1 MKVKISSIVG
11 SQIPS
16 FLREESPLLVD
27 FMRQYFVSGEYKG
40 GPFDLIP
47 NIDQYTKLENL
58 TNNIQSSFLTTDI
71 SFTDTVI
78 TVTSTKGFPE
88 SYGLLKIDSEI
99 ITYTSKTDTTFND
112 CVRGFCGTSNYNL
125 EFSTTESSSHLDNAI
140 VENLSVLFLNRFL
153 EKLKKQLIPGFE
165 GREFTDELNQTTFIQ
180 RSKDFYATK
189 GTDKAFEILFGA
201 LYGEPVQVLKPRDY
215 LFTPSDAEYRVS
227 KDLVVESIFGDPTLL
242 ENRTLFQDETEYYNK
257 ATGSISKVEKI
268 NRGDKTYY
276 IISLDYDFNRNT
288 SEIGEFSIHPKTQL
302 TSSAPIGSTTLDVDS
317 TVGFPQA
324 GSLLLSD
331 NSVLN
336 YTSKSINQF
345 FGCSGI
351 SFNLNAGD
359 TVAVNAFA
367 YGYSG
372 QNTSDV
378 VSVRVTGVIGDFE
391 EIVNAYQLNVGDDIR
406 PKSLGKLSNDIRSKT
421 WQYNIPSCYILES
434 IRLLDSLTG
443 QYEVKTIDEN
453 SLNAGDIIK
462 IFYKNGTIIRTPIY
476 SKINFNTF
484 IVQGQ
489 GELVFSNIDYIE
501 REITRAAATNF
512 PDVSNYLANVQNVY
526 VDSSENY
533 YVSTPSIPGY
543 FQEPLEVNARGIILN
558 GTFNGTV
565 INYTN
570 HGFYTGDV
578 VIYDYTSSNL
588 GIAKGIYYAKKVTKD
603 SISLATSRTN
613 LKAGVFVSVR
623 GTVTNNT
630 LSYND
635 FFGKTLNHQK
645 LFRKITKPIPT
656 VTPTPTPIG
665 NTGILNNG
673 VEILNYKSQ
682 DAVFY
687 GPIDSIVVI
696 SPGSDYDVINPP
708 LIEITD
714 ETGSE
719 ALANCEV
726 TGSLKEIR
734 ILNPGLNFNSE
745 PSITISGGNGKNARA
760 RAEISLFEH
769 SASFE
774 STSIVNNVIGFST
787 FHGFN
792 NAEKVI
798 FKPDGLTKVTGIT
811 TNSQY
816 FTSTVDAQSIKLHKI
831 YSDAISGINTIT
843 LIPSG
848 IANHRI
854 VSASPKTKVSSVN
867 IVDPGEGYKNRKVS
881 VDYRGI
887 SIETNIINKG
897 EHNFKTGELI
907 VYEGY
912 TDAPISGLAT
922 NRSYYVT
929 AINENSFKLSE
940 VAPKVPD
947 YYFKTGQFVTLT
959 NSGTGTHYF
968 NYEPIIVTIDGISGI
983 GTHFSAKIQPIFRG
997 EITSVLVE
1005 NGGKKYGQEDILNYN
1020 RQPTINFKSGESAQ
1034 LQAIV
1039 TGGKITQVLV
1049 INSGVGYN
1057 SPPDITIVGSG
1068 RGARLTPII
1077 ENGEIK
1083 EVKVINSG
1091 YDYDPRNTYLTV
1103 TPAGYGAKIRAN
1115 IKRWTV
1121 NNIERLFQ
1129 TNKIVD
1135 DDGII
1140 SKSINSDYGLQYTH
1154 GYAPRKL
1161 RGILSA
1167 SKYIAGNLTYQP
1179 DLQFVNGTE
1188 KVSDSHSPILGWAY
1202 DGSPIYG
1209 PYGYERQTGGA
1220 VKCIESSYQ
1229 IVIDANRPNLT
1240 LYPQGFFVDDYQFK
1254 NTGDLDEHNGR
1265 YCVTP
1270 EFPNGTYAYFST
1282 ISNSAYETVGAF
1294 ANYFKPAF
1302 PYFIGN
1308 TYHSKVVDF
1317 NFIYSSNQD
1326 LIDLN
1331 GTGWLRNV
1339 TPFAFNS
1346 KNSFYKYLVQ
1356 PFSQYEQTSTIT
1368 SILPGSVEAIIVS
1381 EGGDN
1386 YKIGDKL
1393 LFNSD
1398 ISGGINAAAEVSS
1411 IIGKNVSSISIASTS
1426 YYDVEF
1432 TPNAQYGII
1441 GFCKEPH
1448 LFQNNDVVGIS
1459 NLSHNQSQL
1468 QRVFRIS
1475 VEGRKFTLNTNLDAP
1490 FFTGTITYLNL
1501 YGNLNY
1507 PNIRENDILQIEDEK
1522 IKVLN
1527 VDLKSS
1533 RLLVERQYA
1542 GTLGTSHIAGTEIVE
1557 IPRKFFIPTGRQG
1570 FTNSPINKEIYFN
1583 PTESVGVGIGTT
1595 IFFSNPGIGPTSVY
1609 VPTRSIYIPEH
1620 ALTTGEELIY
1630 KNNGGSSFSVTSGP
1644 LTYPLADG
1652 SILYAVAY
1660 SGDFVGLSTEKVGV
1674 GSTGNYVGYNTTSAA
1689 KILYYNNTGTGK
1701 KHSLLTSYE
1710 STSGQVDKN
1719 LVSVFTESVSELL
1732 PNDQIIVDVQPQE
1745 DQIIKVLYSKETQRL
1760 LINPRTFASIDVVDN
1775 FITIKNHRYYSGKKI
1790 IYTSNSPTIGL
1801 ENNGIYYTIVVN
1813 SDKIGLSRSYYGA
1826 VIAREFVELSG
1837 STPGAFSE
1845 INPSIDV
1852 IGGNSIIFDLSDHSL
1867 SEFNGFET
1875 VSSFDFDIFTDYHF
1889 ANKFYT
1895 TYETSTFNLTKNGKI
1910 GIDPVA
1916 KVTLTNDGNLPNEL
1930 YYNLISKTGQTVYT
1944 DKEYNNNYNKIN
1956 FVESSYS
1963 GSYVVSGV
1971 GTTAFSYT
1979 IPNIPEKSSYNGNV
1993 NYITNS
1999 SSATGPI
2006 DRITVTSGGGGYQFL
2021 PGISSVITK
2030 NGSNAIFEIVS
2041 SSIGRI
2047 NSVKI
2052 NDIGYDYPADLTL
2065 SPLTQT
2071 PLVLK
2076 VEPQT
2081 TLKSVGIASQGKNYI
2096 FPPSLVLLDGL
2107 TLKRV
2112 PDVDLRYELGD
2123 SDVTIFKNSRGINNV
2138 DPIIIPT
2145 NNSNG
2150 IQINSITYN
2159 FITKDVTVFL
2169 YQGYSNLSDFPFM
2182 VGDKVLI
2189 ENVAIIT
2196 DPGAKGYNSYSYE
2209 YSRFT
2214 ITQINPNIGG
2224 SNGSI
2229 TYSMADKL
2237 SAGEYPGIFNTSVL
2251 SGTVVPE
2258 KFFPQFTIDLT
2269 KNSFLKDEIVTSNNF
2284 TGIVQFWN
2292 EDNELLTLSSTD
2304 DLYPGALISGSDSLS
2319 LGTVSKI
2326 YNFKSKYN
2334 TNSSSIVKKGW
2345 NTEKGFF
2352 DNEFQRIQDGDYYQ
2366 SFAYSLKSKIDY
2378 GTWKNPVSS
2387 LTHIAGFKKFGD
2399 FIVESTPSSGIN
2411 TDQNDSLF
2419 NLNISSISEVDLNAI
2434 VDYDLGTENNFKV
2447 GTDLASNQIYF
2458 KNKILQDYSLVVGNR
2473 VLVIDDISPK
2483 FDGITRQFDLTSRN
2497 RNIFLRNF
2505 DGSSQSVVE
2514 IQNNIIK
2521 IPNHYFADGEKV
2533 TYSYSGG
2540 PIGIQSTNI
2549 AGIGVTDKLP
2559 SNLYVVKYS
2568 ESEIALA
2575 SSAENAIKSKPIP
2588 LILSSVGIGSTHILK
2603 STNQNS
2609 KAIITLGGII
2619 QSPIVATATST
2630 TINSFVGLGSTTI
2643 SFQGIGDFAS
2653 GDYAKIDDEIVK
2665 VISVGIASTNSVA
2678 VNRAW
2683 VGTGIAT
2690 HAANSTV
2697 YKIQGNYN
2705 IVDNT
2710 IHFVEPPK
2718 GPSPMGTVGGSPED
2732 VDYVGITSFLNF
2744 NGRVFTRNGIK
2755 NTPNDAYYT
2764 NFVLDDISSGFN
2776 GISSTFTL
2784 KSNSQ
2789 NITGIATDTGSILIN
2804 EVFQVPSELTGF
2816 NRAYNSYT
2824 ISQTAG
2830 ISSIRFLGAPATQ
2843 VNDVNGSGL
2852 PIGGVIVSIGYSR
2865 GYGIQPLVSA
2875 GGTANVSLAGTITSI
2890 TINNA
2895 GSGYRSGLQTVMISA
2910 YSPIA
2915 GLSTFQNVGIASVL
2929 NGNVVSVNLTNPGA
2943 GFTFTNPPT
2952 IRFDAPLPYVNI
2964 PLLSSGIGTGARA
2977 NLTVGINS
2985 SVVDVEIVNRGFGYK
3000 KGDILTVAI
3009 GGTVGIPS
3017 SLIPPPLV
3025 GSAITF
3031 TFTASGATYVP
3042 VPDLISNTRP
3052 MQFNPA
3058 GGAMNTG
3065 AIPNRRNFI
3074 YTGLVGNYAPVG
3086 NWIPLGQSTG
3096 VLGEQRF
3103 DYYFDTATSS
3113 STGGTS
3119 GLAQVHNWANRFELI
3134 FGSFY
3139 LDGTESFCG
3148 VNNAVSLFT
3157 ATNTGTAQ
3165 YINESTSSTPG
3176 VSDGGNQNTLNSSTY
3191 NIVFGASNKLGT
3203 LRYSSFTN
3211 VKTDPL
3217 SRQSG
3222 GTITITTTED
3232 DPPAGPQYSD
3242 FKILVDEIYNNEFS
3256 GWSFGQLQLIDSIE
3270 ILFDGNRRSFPLKI
3284 DEELR
3289 SIRAGYNSLIDINTI
3304 FLVFINGILQ
3314 IPGESYSITGSSFI
3328 TFSEPPR
3335 ENYSCAILFYRGS
3348 GSNDVIDVDVVET
3361 VKPGDL
3367 VRLEDDFY
3375 YAETDRLVTGVPS
3388 SDTVNTITYSGAG
3401 VAEDESYTRPI
3412 RWRKQTEDLFINQ
3425 TEVTKNREIY
3435 EDIIEPT
3442 TNIIKTVGINT
3453 NILFVENVRTIF
3465 DDEREN
3471 TVLDYRNKLRI
3482 VSQDE
3487 VRVAIATVT
3496 VSNLGS
3502 IVSATP
3508 IDGGKGY
3515 ATSPAISFPIPVGF
3529 TTASRAYAT
3538 AFISSGS
3545 ISSITI
3551 NSPGV
3556 GYTFTSLPQVMIE
3569 NPKNI
3574 FEDVT
3579 AGNYTGD
3586 FGLISGIGTS
3596 SVGIASTALIFD
3608 LFIPQDSFLRNS
3620 NIVGTA
3626 ITVSGIQ
3633 TGYYFVV
3640 KNSHLGNG
3648 IKSLDEN
3655 GSLISTGTTYLD
3667 NVYRVSSVSIASTV
3681 VSGIGTTSIA
3691 RVITSV
3697 ENNNI
3702 GIAATNFYGT
3712 YSWGRIT
3719 IPDGV
3724 SSDKFTVYTNGIS
3737 GINTS
3742 PIIKRINPLK
3752 YKNYT

>member
-1 MKVKISSIVG
+1 MKVKISSVVE

-16 FLREESPLLVD
+16 FLREESPLLVE
-27 FMRQYFVSGEYKG
+27 FIRQYFVSGEYKG

-58 TNNIQSSFLTTDI
+58 TNNIQSTVLGTDI
-71 SFTDTVI
+71 SFIDTDI
-78 TVTSTKGFPE
+78 TVTSTKGFPD

-99 ITYTSKTDTTFND
+99 ITYNSKTDTTFVD
-112 CVRGFCGTSNYNL
+112 CVRGFCGASNYDL
-125 EFSTTESSSHLDNAI
+125 EFSTSESAGHLRNTI
-140 VENLSVLFLNRFL
+140 VENLSVLFLNKFL

-180 RSKDFYATK
+180 RSKDFYASK
-189 GTDKAFEILFGA
+189 GTDRAFEILFGA
-201 LYGEPVQVLKPRDY
+201 LYGEPVKVIKPREY
-215 LFTPSDAEYRVS
+215 LFTPSDAEYRVT
-227 KDLVVESIFGDPTLL
+227 KDLVVEPIFGDPSLL
-242 ENRTLFQDETEYYNK
+242 ENRTLFQDETENYSK

-268 NRGDKTYY
+268 NRGGKTYY

-288 SEIGEFSIHPKTQL
+288 NEIGEFSVHPKTQL
-302 TSSAPIGSTTLDVDS
+302 TSSALIGATTLDVDS
-317 TVGFPQA
+317 TVGFPHS

-331 NSVLN
+331 NSIIN

-351 SFNLNAGD
+351 LLDLNAGD

-372 QNTSDV
+372 QNTSDI
-378 VSVRVTGVIGDFE
+378 VSVRITGVIGDFE
-391 EIVNAYQLNVGDDIR
+391 EIFNAYQLNVGDNIR
-406 PKSLGKLSNDIRSKT
+406 PKSLGKFSNDIRSKN
-421 WQYNIPSCYILES
+421 WLYNIPNCYILES
-434 IRLLDSLTG
+434 IRLLDSLTS
-443 QYEVKTIDEN
+443 QYEFKTIDVN
-453 SLNAGDIIK
+453 SLNVGDIIK
-462 IFYKNGTIIRTPIY
+462 IFYKNGASVQTSIY

-501 REITRAAATNF
+501 RKIARALITDF
-512 PDVSNYLANVQNVY
+512 PDVGNYQTNVQNVY

-533 YVSTPSIPGY
+533 YVSAPSIPGY
-543 FQEPLEVNARGIILN
+543 FQEPLEVNARGINLN
-558 GTFNGTV
+558 GTFDGTV

-578 VIYDYTSSNL
+578 VVYNYTSNNL
-588 GIAKGIYYAKKVTKD
+588 GIAKGIYYTKRVTKD
-603 SISLATSRTN
+603 SFSLATSRTN
-613 LKAGVFVSVR
+613 LKAGVFISVR

-635 FFGKTLNHQK
+635 FSGKTLNHQK
-645 LFRKITKPIPT
+645 LFRKIAKPIPT
-656 VTPTPTPIG
+656 VSPTPTPVG

-714 ETGSE
+714 ETGSG
-719 ALANCEV
+719 ALVNCEV

-769 SASFE
+769 SAIFE
-774 STSIVNNVIGFST
+774 STSIINNVIGFTT

-792 NAEKVI
+792 HAEKVI
-798 FKPDGLTKVTGIT
+798 FKPDGLTKVSGVT

-816 FTSTVDAQSIKLHKI
+816 FTSNVDAQSIKLHKN
-831 YSDAISGINTIT
+831 YSDAISGINTINLT
-843 LIPSG
+843 PSG

-854 VSASPKTKVSSVN
+854 VSALPKTKVSSVN
-867 IVDPGEGYKNRKVS
+867 VVDPGEGYKNRKVS

-887 SIETNIINKG
+887 SIETNIINKKG
-897 EHNFKTGELI
+897 HNFKSGELI
-907 VYEGY
+907 IYEGY
-912 TDAPISGLAT
+912 TNIPISGLTT

-929 AINENSFKLSE
+929 ALNDSSFKLSE
-940 VAPKVPD
+940 VAPTVPD
-947 YYFKTGQFVTLT
+947 HYFKTGQFVTLT
-959 NSGTGTHYF
+959 NSGNGTHYF
-968 NYEPIIVTIDGISGI
+968 NYEPIIVNIDGISGI
-983 GTHFSAKIQPIFRG
+983 GTYFSAKIQPIFRG

-1005 NGGKKYGQEDILNYN
+1005 NGGEKYGQEDILNYN
-1020 RQPTINFKSGESAQ
+1020 RQPTVNFKSGESAQ

-1039 TGGKITQVLV
+1039 NGGKITQVLV

-1057 SPPDITIVGSG
+1057 SPPDITVVGSG

-1077 ENGEIK
+1077 ENGELK
-1083 EVKVINSG
+1083 DVKIINSG
-1091 YDYDPRNTYLTV
+1091 YDYDSRNTYLTV
-1103 TPAGYGAKIRAN
+1103 TPAGYDAKIRAN

-1121 NNIERLFQ
+1121 NNVERLFH

-1140 SKSINSDYGLQYTH
+1140 TKSINSDYGLQYTH

-1161 RGILSA
+1161 REILSA
-1167 SKYIAGNLTYQP
+1167 TKYIAGNLTYQP

-1188 KVSDSHSPILGWAY
+1188 RVSDSHSPILGWAY
-1202 DGSPIYG
+1202 DGNPIYG
-1209 PYGYERQTGGA
+1209 PYGYETQTGGA

-1229 IVIDANRPNLT
+1229 LLLDENRPNLT
-1240 LYPQGFFVDDYQFK
+1240 LYPQGFFVDDYKFR

-1282 ISNSAYETVGAF
+1282 ISKNTYETVGAF
-1294 ANYFKPAF
+1294 ANYFKPTF

-1308 TYHSKVVDF
+1308 TYHSKVIDF

-1326 LIDLN
+1326 LINLN
-1331 GTGWLRNV
+1331 TTGWLRNV
-1339 TPFAFNS
+1339 TPFALNS
-1346 KNSFYKYLVQ
+1346 KNSFYKYLIQ

-1368 SILPGSVEAIIVS
+1368 SILPGSVEGVIVYD
-1381 EGGDN
+1381 GGNN

-1393 LFNSD
+1393 VFNSG

-1411 IIGKNVSSISIASTS
+1411 LSGKNVSTISVASTS

-1459 NLSHNQSQL
+1459 NLNHNQTQL
-1468 QRVFRIS
+1468 QNVFRVS
-1475 VEGRKFTLNTNLDAP
+1475 VEGQKFILNANLDAP
-1490 FFTGTITYLNL
+1490 FFTGNITYLNL

-1507 PNIRENDILQIEDEK
+1507 PNIRENDILQIKDEK
-1522 IKVLN
+1522 IKVLI
-1527 VDLKSS
+1527 VDKKSS

-1557 IPRKFFIPTGRQG
+1557 LPRKFFIPIGGHG
-1570 FTNSPINKEIYFN
+1570 FTNSAINKEIYFN
-1583 PTESVGVGIGTT
+1583 PSESVGVGIGTT
-1595 IFFSNPGIGPTSVY
+1595 IFFSNPGVGPTSIF
-1609 VPTRSIYIPEH
+1609 VPTRTIYIPEH
-1620 ALTTGEELIY
+1620 ALTTGEKLIY
-1630 KNNGGSSFSVTSGP
+1630 KNNGGTPFSVTSGP

-1652 SILYAVAY
+1652 SILYVVAY

-1674 GSTGNYVGYNTTSAA
+1674 GSTGNFVGYNTTSAA
-1689 KILYYNNTGTGK
+1689 KILYYNSTGSGN
-1701 KHSLLTSYE
+1701 KHSLLTSYD
-1710 STSGQVDKN
+1710 STRAQVDKN
-1719 LVSVFTESVSELL
+1719 LVSVFTESVSGLA
-1732 PNDQIIVDVQPQE
+1732 PNDQIIVDVQPQD
-1745 DQIIKVLYSKETQRL
+1745 DQIIKVSYNKETQRL
-1760 LINPRTFASIDVVDN
+1760 LLNPRTFASMDVVDN
-1775 FITIKNHRYYSGKKI
+1775 FITVKNHRYYTGKKL

-1801 ENNGIYYTIVVN
+1801 ENNGIYYAIVIN

-1826 VIAREFVELSG
+1826 VVSNEFVELNGNS
-1837 STPGAFSE
+1837 PGAVSE

-1852 IGGNSIIFDLSDHSL
+1852 IGGNSVIFDLSDSSL

-1875 VSSFDFDIFTDYHF
+1875 VPSFDFEIFTDDNF
-1889 ANKFYT
+1889 SNKFYT
-1895 TYETSTFNLTKNGKI
+1895 TYETSNFNLTKSGKI
-1910 GIDPVA
+1910 GIDPTA
-1916 KVTLTNDGNLPNEL
+1916 NVTLKNDGNLPNEL
-1930 YYNLISKTGQTVYT
+1930 YYNVISKTDKAVYT
-1944 DKEYNNNYNKIN
+1944 DREYNNNYNKIN
-1956 FVESSYS
+1956 FTESYYS

-1993 NYITNS
+1993 KYITNS
-1999 SSATGPI
+1999 SNATGPI
-2006 DRITVTSGGGGYQFL
+2006 DKITVTSGGGGYQFL
-2021 PGISSVITK
+2021 PGISSVTTK
-2030 NGSNAIFEIVS
+2030 NGSNAILEVVS

-2052 NDIGYDYPADLTL
+2052 NDIGYDYPADLSL

-2076 VEPQT
+2076 VNPQT
-2081 TLKSVGIASQGKNYI
+2081 TLKYVGIASQGKNYI

-2107 TLKRV
+2107 TLKKV

-2123 SDVTIFKNSRGINNV
+2123 SEVTIFKNSKGINNV
-2138 DPIIIPT
+2138 YPIIIPT

-2150 IQINSITYN
+2150 IQINSIAYN
-2159 FITKDVTVFL
+2159 FITKNVTVFL
-2169 YQGYSNLSDFPFM
+2169 YQGYSNLSDFPFA

-2189 ENVAIIT
+2189 ENVAIIA
-2196 DPGAKGYNSYSYE
+2196 DPGAKGYNSSSYD

-2224 SNGSI
+2224 ANGSI
-2229 TYSMADKL
+2229 TYSLADKL
-2237 SAGEYPGIFNTSVL
+2237 TAGEYPGVFNTSVF

-2258 KFFPQFTIDLT
+2258 KFFPQFAIDLT

-2284 TGIVQFWN
+2284 SGIVQFWN
-2292 EDNELLTLSSTD
+2292 EENEFLTLSSTD
-2304 DLYPGALISGSDSLS
+2304 DLYPGASILGADSLS

-2326 YNFKSKYN
+2326 YNFKSKYI

-2345 NTEKGFF
+2345 NTERGFF
-2352 DNEFQRIQDGDYYQ
+2352 DNEFQRIQDSNYYQ
-2366 SFAYSLKSKIDY
+2366 SFAYSLKSTIDY
-2378 GTWKNPVSS
+2378 ETWNNPVSS

-2399 FIVESTPSSGIN
+2399 FIIESTPSSGIK
-2411 TDQNDSLF
+2411 TEQNDSLF

-2447 GTDLASNQIYF
+2447 GEDLASNQIYF

-2483 FDGITRQFDLTSRN
+2483 FDGITSQFDLTSRN
-2497 RNIFLRNF
+2497 EDIFLRKF
-2505 DGSSQSVVE
+2505 DGSSQSIVD
-2514 IQNNIIK
+2514 IQNNSIK
-2521 IPNHYFADGEKV
+2521 IPNHYFTDGEKV
-2533 TYSYSGG
+2533 TYSYIGS

-2549 AGIGVTDKLP
+2549 AGIGITDKLP
-2559 SNLYVVKYS
+2559 PTLYVVKYS

-2575 SSAENAIKSKPIP
+2575 ITAENAIKSKPIP
-2588 LILSSVGIGSTHILK
+2588 LILSSFGIGSTHIIK

-2619 QSPIVATATST
+2619 QAPIAATATST
-2630 TINSFVGLGSTTI
+2630 TINSSVGISVTTF
-2643 SFQGIGDFAS
+2643 SFRGIGDFAS

-2665 VISVGIASTNSVA
+2665 VISVGIASTNSVG

-2683 VGTGIAT
+2683 VGTNAAA

-2744 NGRVFTRNGIK
+2744 NGRVFMRNGIK
-2755 NTPNDAYYT
+2755 NTSNDAYYT

-2776 GISSTFTL
+2776 GISSSFTL
-2784 KSNSQ
+2784 KSNFQ

-2830 ISSIRFLGAPATQ
+2830 ISSIRFLGAPTTQ

-2865 GYGIQPLVSA
+2865 GYGLQPLVSA

-2890 TINNA
+2890 TVNNQ
-2895 GSGYRSGLQTVMISA
+2895 GSGYRSGLQTVMVSA
-2910 YSPIA
+2910 YSPTS

-2929 NGNVVSVNLTNPGA
+2929 NGNVVSVNLINPGA

-2952 IRFDAPLPYVNI
+2952 IKFDAPLPYVNI

-3017 SLIPPPLV
+3017 TLIPHPLV

-3031 TFTASGATYVP
+3031 TFTANSATNVP
-3042 VPDLISNTRP
+3042 VPDLLSNPRP
-3052 MQFNPA
+3052 MQLAPA

-3074 YTGLVGNYAPVG
+3074 YNELTGNYAPAG
-3086 NWIPLGQSTG
+3086 NWRPLGQSTE
-3096 VLGEQRF
+3096 VLGQQRF
-3103 DYYFDTATSS
+3103 DYYFDTSTSS

-3119 GLAQVHNWANRFELI
+3119 GLAQVRNWVNRFELI

-3139 LDGTESFCG
+3139 LDGTASFCG
-3148 VNNAVSLFT
+3148 VDNAVSLFT

-3165 YINESTSSTPG
+3165 YINESSSSTSG
-3176 VSDGGNQNTLNSSTY
+3176 NSIAGNQNTLNSSIY
-3191 NIVFGASNKLGT
+3191 NIVFGASGKLGT
-3203 LRYSSFTN
+3203 LRYTAFTDVTTN
-3211 VKTDPL
+3211 PL
-3217 SRQSG
+3217 TQQNG

-3256 GWSFGQLQLIDSIE
+3256 GWSFGQLQLIDPIE
-3270 ILFDGNRRSFPLKI
+3270 SLFDGNRRSFPLKI
-3284 DEELR
+3284 DNELR
-3289 SIRAGYNSLIDINTI
+3289 SIRTGYSSLIDINNI

-3314 IPGESYSITGSSFI
+3314 VPGDSYSITGSSFI

-3375 YAETDRLVTGVPS
+3375 YAETDRLVSGVPS
-3388 SDTVNTITYSGAG
+3388 SDTVNTITYTG
-3401 VAEDESYTRPI
+3401 VGVTEDESYTRPI

-3435 EDIIEPT
+3435 EDIIEPS
-3442 TNIIKTVGINT
+3442 TNILKSVGINT

-3471 TVLDYRNKLRI
+3471 TVQDYRNKLRI
-3482 VSQDE
+3482 ISQDE

-3496 VSNLGS
+3496 VSNSGS
-3502 IVSATP
+3502 IVSAT
-3508 IDGGKGY
+3508 ILDGGKGY
-3515 ATSPAISFPIPVGF
+3515 ITPPTISFPIPVGF

-3538 AFISSGS
+3538 TFISSGS

-3551 NSPGV
+3551 NSPGA
-3556 GYTFTSLPQVMIE
+3556 GYTFTSPPQVMFE
-3569 NPKNI
+3569 HPKNI
-3574 FEDVT
+3574 FVDVT
-3579 AGNYTGD
+3579 TSSYEGD
-3586 FGLISGIGTS
+3586 FGLISGVGTS
-3596 SVGIASTALIFD
+3596 SVGIATTALIFD

-3626 ITVSGIQ
+3626 IPVSGIQ

-3648 IKSLDEN
+3648 TVSLDET
-3655 GSLISTGTTYLD
+3655 GALISTGTTYLD
-3667 NVYRVSSVSIASTV
+3667 NVYKVLSVSIASTV

-3691 RVITSV
+3691 RVITPV
-3697 ENNNI
+3697 QNNNI
-3702 GIAATNFYGT
+3702 GIALTNFYGT
-3712 YSWGRIT
+3712 YSWGKIT

-3724 SSDKFTVYTNGIS
+3724 SSDKFTVYNNGIS